1 MANQL
6 DNLKVGDLV
15 KNKNDG
21 ITWRVTA
28 INGEFSR
35 RRKRTTVDLGAYGM
49 NYGKFRRTSD
59 EGNAKPVVYR
69 LTNNVAFSEV
79 IPDKRLNFS
88 HLGLLAIL
96 LTYFTTEMKFTA
108 ENFRK
113 YTYEG
118 ECVAAANLLD
128 LEKLGYVSR
137 AE

>member
-1 MANQL
+1 MASRKRILQKWAL
-6 DNLKVGDLV
+6 SVL
-15 KNKNDG
+15 
-21 ITWRVTA
+21 RP
-28 INGEFSR
+28 R
-35 RRKRTTVDLGAYGM
+35 RRKRTTADFGDYGM

-59 EGNAKPVVYR
+59 DGNAKSVVYR

-128 LEKLGYVSR
+128 LEKYGYVSR

>member
-1 MANQL
+1 
-6 DNLKVGDLV
+6 
-15 KNKNDG
+15 
-21 ITWRVTA
+21 
-28 INGEFSR
+28 
-35 RRKRTTVDLGAYGM
+35 M

-59 EGNAKPVVYR
+59 EDNAKPVVYR
-69 LTNNVAFSEV
+69 LTNNVAFSDV
-79 IPDKRLNFS
+79 LPDKRLNFS
-88 HLGLLAIL
+88 HRGLLAIP

-128 LEKLGYVSR
+128 LEKYGYVSR

>member
-1 MANQL
+1 
-6 DNLKVGDLV
+6 
-15 KNKNDG
+15 
-21 ITWRVTA
+21 
-28 INGEFSR
+28 
-35 RRKRTTVDLGAYGM
+35 M
-49 NYGKFRRTSD
+49 NYGKFRRKSD
-59 EGNAKPVVYR
+59 ENAKSVVYR

-79 IPDKRLNFS
+79 IPDKRLDFS

-128 LEKLGYVSR
+128 LEKYGYVSR